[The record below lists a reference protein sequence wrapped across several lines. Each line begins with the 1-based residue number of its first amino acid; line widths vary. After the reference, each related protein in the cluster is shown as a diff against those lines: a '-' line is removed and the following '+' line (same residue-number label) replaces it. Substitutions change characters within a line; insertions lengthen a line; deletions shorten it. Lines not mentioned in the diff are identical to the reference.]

1 MGPRGLE
8 CLRKYNQA
16 NLPQRLNNNFR
27 RLKFPKRS
35 SSLLAR
41 TTPGQPREQPE
52 ESSQP
57 GKLVRR
63 AVSVVQREWQS
74 DKQPALPLPFASKY
88 KVRERDSFQRS
99 EPM

>member
-1 MGPRGLE
+1 
-8 CLRKYNQA
+8 
-16 NLPQRLNNNFR
+16 LPQRLNNNFR
-27 RLKFPKRS
+27 RLKFPKHS

-41 TTPGQPREQPE
+41 TTPGQPREQPK

-99 EPM
+99 EQKDCNQCEIK

>member
-1 MGPRGLE
+1 MGSSGLE
-8 CLRKYNQA
+8 CRRKYNQA
-16 NLPQRLNNNFR
+16 DLLQRLNNNFR

-41 TTPGQPREQPE
+41 ITPGQPR
-52 ESSQP
+52 
-57 GKLVRR
+57 KLVRR

-99 EPM
+99 EQKDCNQCEIK